1 MKIPTQDFELIETLR
16 WRRENGYYLLERHL
30 ERMMNS
36 ASNLGFKCTHQDMLN
51 CLNGATTSFTGETGR
66 VRLLLSRDGSTTLN
80 YTSITLPKASDVM
93 VFAISD
99 KTIDSGD
106 LLYRHKTTRRE
117 LFDRERVRLQELTG
131 CDEAIFTN
139 ERGELTEGSIT
150 SIFIEKDGILKTP
163 PVSCGLLPGTLRA
176 ELLSDKKLQTKETI
190 LTLADLKS
198 ADSIFLGNSV
208 RGLINARQT
217 DKAYGLFNQ
226 DIGRQKH

>member
-1 MKIPTQDFELIETLR
+1 MKKPAQDFELIETLR

-36 ASNLGFKCTHQDMLN
+36 ANSLGFKCARQDVLD

-66 VRLLLSRDGSTTLN
+66 VRLLLSRDGSTTL
-80 YTSITLPKASDVM
+80 TFTPITLPGASDIM
-93 VFAISD
+93 MFAISNE
-99 KTIDSGD
+99 TIDSGD

-117 LFDRERVRLQELTG
+117 LFDRERVRLQKLTG

-150 SIFIEKDGILKTP
+150 TIFVEKDGILKTP

-176 ELLSDKKLQTKETI
+176 ELLSDKKIQTKEAA
-190 LTLADLKS
+190 LTLEDLKS
-198 ADSIFLGNSV
+198 ADRIFLGNSV
-208 RGLINARQT
+208 RGLINARQ
-217 DKAYGLFNQ
+217 
-226 DIGRQKH
+226 I